1 MLHKTAQSKQA
12 LQHFIVKSSHFSDHL
27 HQGQFASSNWTL
39 SFRAAVW
46 KCGIHIHYFLIFLVC
61 FFFFFLC
68 VESVQTSSDAVIR
81 DEGKSYDVS
90 EDITGTDCS
99 MNGR

>member
-1 MLHKTAQSKQA
+1 MEVWNTH
-12 LQHFIVKSSHFSDHL
+12 
-27 HQGQFASSNWTL
+27 TL
-39 SFRAAVW
+39 
-46 KCGIHIHYFLIFLVC
+46 FLDISRMFFL
-61 FFFFFLC
+61 FFLC

>member
-1 MLHKTAQSKQA
+1 MEVWNTH
-12 LQHFIVKSSHFSDHL
+12 
-27 HQGQFASSNWTL
+27 TL
-39 SFRAAVW
+39 
-46 KCGIHIHYFLIFLVC
+46 FLDISRIYIYIF
-61 FFFFFLC
+61 FC
-68 VESVQTSSDAVIR
+68 VESVQTSSGAVIR